1 MKYHKNKASHDL
13 SPKEALRFLQEGN
26 FRFINAINRDHD
38 HLQMINVT
46 SENQWPFAVI
56 LSCMDSRIS
65 SELIFD
71 QGLGDVFS
79 IRIAG
84 NAINY
89 DVLGSIEYACKIADS
104 KLIVLLGHTRCGAIK
119 GACDEVQM
127 ENLSKLLAKIY
138 PAVQAET
145 SIIENRNSKNEEF
158 VEKVCDLHLRQSV
171 HYILQNSRVLK
182 EMIDNGEVGIIPAK
196 YDLSTGKVTFYEK
209 EGIFNSKKQII

>member
-1 MKYHKNKASHDL
+1 MKYHKNKSGHNL

-56 LSCMDSRIS
+56 VSCMDSRIS

-71 QGLGDVFS
+71 QGLGDIFS

-84 NAINY
+84 NVLN
-89 DVLGSIEYACKIADS
+89 DNVLGSLEYACKIADS

-119 GACDEVQM
+119 GACDGVQM
-127 ENLSKLLAKIY
+127 ENLSKLLANIY
-138 PAVQAET
+138 PAVKAET
-145 SIIENRNSKNEEF
+145 SVTENRNSKNEEF

-171 HYILQNSRVLK
+171 HYLLQSSRVLK
-182 EMIDNGEVGIIPAK
+182 GMIDNGEVGVIPAK
-196 YDLSTGKVTFYEK
+196 YDLSTGKVIFYEK
-209 EGIFNSKKQII
+209 EGIFNSKK